1 MSGDNYRSVLRL
13 ITKVVG
19 SATDDDMWFVTNPNA
34 KAFMQRLPAYRRAD
48 FTAAFP
54 MATSQAADLLS
65 RLLEFDYKKR
75 MPVEEALAHP
85 YFADIR
91 DQAWEVSGDD
101 NTLRWG
107 DIDSATPNRL
117 NMQRIILEDAAR
129 LNVANVELLKDVERR
144 AQLAAEQHQAATHL
158 AQQQALAQQQQ
169 QHRRM
174 AA

>member
-1 MSGDNYRSVLRL
+1 
-13 ITKVVG
+13 
-19 SATDDDMWFVTNPNA
+19 
-34 KAFMQRLPAYRRAD
+34 
-48 FTAAFP
+48 